1 MRTPSS
7 ITRRSLWARYRS
19 YFLQVPHRPQIKQV
33 IKSLWIIAWHH
44 HHNNSHN
51 FKAHRVY
58 KEVDPWIYRCKVIQ
72 INNPSMWC
80 RWLMRTKSRA
90 RNTSST
96 SVSSIR
102 RQRLHKELVGVT
114 DLEVEPMEAVMALE
128 DRDKSSQFTNCQRIM
143 YASDATSRDIILR
156 TARPIKT
163 QPLTP
168 TKEREYRRNICG
180 KETWESVHR
189 NFLKTNRKT
198 SGR

>member
-1 MRTPSS
+1 
-7 ITRRSLWARYRS
+7 
-19 YFLQVPHRPQIKQV
+19 
-33 IKSLWIIAWHH
+33 
-44 HHNNSHN
+44 
-51 FKAHRVY
+51 
-58 KEVDPWIYRCKVIQ
+58 
-72 INNPSMWC
+72 
-80 RWLMRTKSRA
+80 MRTKSRA

-114 DLEVEPMEAVMALE
+114 GLEVEPMEAVMALE
-128 DRDKSSQFTNCQRIM
+128 DRDKSSQFTSCLRIM
-143 YASDATSRDIILR
+143 YASDVTSRDIILR

-168 TKEREYRRNICG
+168 IKEREYRRSICG